1 MAPKK
6 KAKTV
11 QKDIGPRP
19 RTRAFAIEEGSH
31 HVGESPRLPGA
42 FDDRH
47 RTPKKPSK
55 HTLRDFYLTPLPLGY
70 KSASKS
76 HLAPEVADVR
86 GKNVLHAQRTLMAIC
101 QLATPAV
108 GYHQPRPHKLSQD
121 PQTHVKQRQ
130 RGNWVARRERR
141 GDGGRPVEIPARI
154 AGRHGYLA
162 VDGMQ

>member
-11 QKDIGPRP
+11 QKDVGPWP

-86 GKNVLHAQRTLMAIC
+86 GKNVDKHA
-101 QLATPAV
+101 V
-108 GYHQPRPHKLSQD
+108 
-121 PQTHVKQRQ
+121 HVHADS
-130 RGNWVARRERR
+130 GNINNTTSA
-141 GDGGRPVEIPARI
+141 
-154 AGRHGYLA
+154 L
-162 VDGMQ
+162 QQ